1 MVLSAAYRYKDSII
15 QIYKGK
21 ENMPICNRHC
31 GLPPGGRLEDIK
43 VFRVS
48 KVSKVSKVF
57 KAPKVPKVSETPK
70 VSKVAA
76 DEASLGPK
84 KVNGGDTSRQAPI
97 RDY

>member
-1 MVLSAAYRYKDSII
+1 
-15 QIYKGK
+15 
-21 ENMPICNRHC
+21 MPICNRHC

-48 KVSKVSKVF
+48 KVF

-70 VSKVAA
+70 VFKVAA
-76 DEASLGPK
+76 DKASLGPK

>member
-1 MVLSAAYRYKDSII
+1 MVGHRLVGRCKIVILQHPYCRQLTAIRTPL
-15 QIYKGK
+15 YKGK

-48 KVSKVSKVF
+48 KVF

-70 VSKVAA
+70 VFKVAA
-76 DEASLGPK
+76 DKASVAQK
-84 KVNGGDTSRQAPI
+84 R
-97 RDY
+97 

>member
-48 KVSKVSKVF
+48 KVF
-57 KAPKVPKVSETPK
+57 KAPKVPKVSEAPK
-70 VSKVAA
+70 VFKVAA
-76 DEASLGPK
+76 DKASLGPQK
-84 KVNGGDTSRQAPI
+84 GEWGRYLTASPHSGLLNW
-97 RDY
+97 

>member
-1 MVLSAAYRYKDSII
+1 
-15 QIYKGK
+15 
-21 ENMPICNRHC
+21 MPICNRHC

-43 VFRVS
+43 VFR
-48 KVSKVSKVF
+48 VSKVSKVF

>member
-1 MVLSAAYRYKDSII
+1 
-15 QIYKGK
+15 
-21 ENMPICNRHC
+21 MPICNRHC

-43 VFRVS
+43 VFKVFKVFR
-48 KVSKVSKVF
+48 VSKVSKVF
-57 KAPKVPKVSETPK
+57 KAPK

>member
-43 VFRVS
+43 VF
-48 KVSKVSKVF
+48 
-57 KAPKVPKVSETPK
+57 KAPKV
-70 VSKVAA
+70 SKAAA
-76 DEASLGPK
+76 DKASLGPK
-84 KVNGGDTSRQAPI
+84 KGEWGRYLTASPHSGLLNW
-97 RDY
+97 

>member
-31 GLPPGGRLEDIK
+31 GLPPGGRLEDFK
-43 VFRVS
+43 VFR
-48 KVSKVSKVF
+48 VSKVSKVF

>member
-43 VFRVS
+43 VFRI
-48 KVSKVSKVF
+48 SKVF
-57 KAPKVPKVSETPK
+57 
-70 VSKVAA
+70 KVAA

>member
-43 VFRVS
+43 VFRI
-48 KVSKVSKVF
+48 SKVF
-57 KAPKVPKVSETPK
+57 KAPK

-84 KVNGGDTSRQAPI
+84 KVNGAIPHGKPPFGIIELVIKGSI
-97 RDY
+97 

>member
-1 MVLSAAYRYKDSII
+1 
-15 QIYKGK
+15 
-21 ENMPICNRHC
+21 MPICNRHC

-43 VFRVS
+43 VFKVFR
-48 KVSKVSKVF
+48 VSKVSKVF
-57 KAPKVPKVSETPK
+57 KAPKVPK

>member
-1 MVLSAAYRYKDSII
+1 
-15 QIYKGK
+15 
-21 ENMPICNRHC
+21 MPICNRHC

-43 VFRVS
+43 VFKVFKVFRVS

-57 KAPKVPKVSETPK
+57 KAPK

>member
-1 MVLSAAYRYKDSII
+1 
-15 QIYKGK
+15 
-21 ENMPICNRHC
+21 MPICNRHR

-43 VFRVS
+43 DFRVS
-48 KVSKVSKVF
+48 KDFKVS
-57 KAPKVPKVSETPK
+57 KAPKVF
-70 VSKVAA
+70 KVAA

>member
-1 MVLSAAYRYKDSII
+1 
-15 QIYKGK
+15 
-21 ENMPICNRHC
+21 MPICNRHC

-43 VFRVS
+43 VFKVFRVS

-57 KAPKVPKVSETPK
+57 KAPKVPK

>member
-43 VFRVS
+43 VFRI
-48 KVSKVSKVF
+48 SKVF
-57 KAPKVPKVSETPK
+57 KTPK
-70 VSKVAA
+70 VFKDAA
-76 DEASLGPK
+76 DKASLGPQK
-84 KVNGGDTSRQAPI
+84 GEWGRYLTASPHSGLLNW
-97 RDY
+97 

>member
-31 GLPPGGRLEDIK
+31 GFPPGGRLEDIK
-43 VFRVS
+43 VFRI
-48 KVSKVSKVF
+48 SKVF
-57 KAPKVPKVSETPK
+57 
-70 VSKVAA
+70 KVAA
-76 DEASLGPK
+76 DEASLAPK

>member
-48 KVSKVSKVF
+48 KVF

>member
-43 VFRVS
+43 VFRI
-48 KVSKVSKVF
+48 SKVF
-57 KAPKVPKVSETPK
+57 KAPK

-84 KVNGGDTSRQAPI
+84 KVNGGDNSRQAPI

>member
-1 MVLSAAYRYKDSII
+1 
-15 QIYKGK
+15 
-21 ENMPICNRHC
+21 MPICNRHC
-31 GLPPGGRLEDIK
+31 GLPPGGRLED
-43 VFRVS
+43 F
-48 KVSKVSKVF
+48 KVSNDFKVF
-57 KAPKVPKVSETPK
+57 KVPKVPKVLKVSKAPK

>member
-1 MVLSAAYRYKDSII
+1 
-15 QIYKGK
+15 
-21 ENMPICNRHC
+21 MPICNRHC
-31 GLPPGGRLEDIK
+31 GLPPGGRLEDIKVFK

-57 KAPKVPKVSETPK
+57 KAPKVPKVS
-70 VSKVAA
+70 KVAA
-76 DEASLGPK
+76 DEASLAPK